1 MKAAKNRY
9 RNRAAG
15 PRTRD
20 RGADG
25 TSRDRDAFRLLP
37 EGAPRQPKTRRG
49 ERTKAAILASAEA
62 AFARD
67 GYVAARIGDIAD
79 GAGVALGT
87 FYVYFKNKDEVLAEL
102 LDGVFSAMYQSSR
115 APWLDEPPLDAI
127 RGAVAGYLTAY
138 HSHADMLRVMR
149 EALSVDPTF
158 NAFWFAWRA
167 KFLSRIVRNIQESQ
181 VRGIVPSTSSP
192 LLAASAL
199 GGMLDDFCWIWL
211 SMGGDEAVGQAKP
224 TTLDLNEAI
233 DLLSTLWYRAL
244 FCTEPLPALT
254 AEPPSTVTL
263 DGAIP
268 LKHSVFR

>member
-1 MKAAKNRY
+1 M
-9 RNRAAG
+9 
-15 PRTRD
+15 
-20 RGADG
+20 
-25 TSRDRDAFRLLP
+25 SSDRDAFRLLP
-37 EGAPRQPKTRRG
+37 EGASKQPKTRRG

-67 GYVAARIGDIAD
+67 GYVAARISDIAD

-102 LDGVFSAMYQSSR
+102 LDGIFSEMYQSSR

-138 HSHADMLRVMR
+138 RNHADMLRVMR
-149 EALSVDPTF
+149 EALTVDPTF

-181 VRGIVPSTSSP
+181 VRGVVQSTLNP

-224 TTLDLNEAI
+224 TTLDLDEAI
-233 DLLSTLWYRAL
+233 DVLSTLWHRSL

-254 AEPPSTVTL
+254 AEPASNVVL
-263 DGAIP
+263 AGAVP
-268 LKHSVFR
+268 LRDSVFQ